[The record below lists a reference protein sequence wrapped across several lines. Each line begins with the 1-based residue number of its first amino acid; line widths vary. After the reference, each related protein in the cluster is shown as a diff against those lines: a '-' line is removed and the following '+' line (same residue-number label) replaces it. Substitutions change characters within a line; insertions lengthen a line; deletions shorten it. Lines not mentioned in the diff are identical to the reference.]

1 MRVAVL
7 LVATAGVAVGFARAE
22 PPAREFPRVGGGT
35 VRLPGPDDAAAV
47 VLLFLGHDCPVSNGY
62 TPELARIA
70 TAYTPKKVAFFA
82 VYADADVTPDEAA
95 KHAKEYALPCPSVL
109 DPKLT
114 LATRTGATVK
124 PEAVVLSPTGDVLY
138 RGRID
143 DRYIALGKKRAEP
156 TTHDLRAALD
166 AVLAGKPVPNPRT
179 QAIGCD
185 IDFPSPPKK

>member
-1 MRVAVL
+1 MRVAI
-7 LVATAGVAVGFARAE
+7 LVALIAAAGSCSARAE
-22 PPAREFPRVGGGT
+22 PPTDEFPRVGGGT

-70 TAYTPKKVAFFA
+70 TAYAPKKVAFLA
-82 VYADADVTPDEAA
+82 VYPDPDVTPDEAA

-109 DPKLT
+109 DRKLV
-114 LATRTGATVK
+114 LAARTGATVK
-124 PEAVVLSPTGDVLY
+124 PEAVVLSPKGEVLY

-156 TTHDLRAALD
+156 TTHDLRNAID
-166 AVLAGKPVPNPRT
+166 AVLAGKPVPTPRT